1 MADMA
6 ICSSALG
13 RGGRDAAR
21 MEQAAQIEEKKL
33 GTVGVM

>member
-6 ICSSALG
+6 IYSSSLG

-21 MEQAAQIEEKKL
+21 MEQAAQMDEKKL